1 MRTSTRFLFLLALG
15 AALLG
20 CPTPAEAPWQIVTEG
35 QSSALL
41 SISGSSASDVFAVG
55 ADHGSGPLVLH
66 YDGTSWTSLDAG
78 VRSVDLW
85 WVHSLGPNQALMGG
99 ARGAI
104 LRYDA
109 GTFTRMATPGYANQ
123 TVFGIWA
130 RSSTEAWA
138 VGAVSGRSGFIW
150 RWDGTAW
157 TELSLPRDL
166 QLDAQGEVPGLFKV
180 WGDDDEVWVVGNA
193 GAILH
198 STDGT
203 TFEVVPSGTTDR
215 LFTVA
220 GNGDL
225 LCAVGGASTGRLL
238 ELTGPTAPVNDRTP
252 ALSGLL
258 QGIAVRGTSAWAS
271 GAAGTVF
278 ERQNGAWTEIDHGL
292 PIDVASLHA
301 IWIDPDGGIWAVG
314 GGVLSAALDNGTII
328 HRGPEVP
335 AYDPTPPAPDAGPD
349 GSAPVPTCPAAAIDP
364 EPDASIARRWNE
376 QILNAI
382 RRDIP
387 RPTVHA
393 RNLFHL
399 SAAMWDA
406 WAAYDTTADGYFVR
420 ERHSATDIEAAREE
434 AISYAAYRVLAHRYA
449 PALSAGGPVS
459 EVCFSEFMNVLGY
472 DPENTDTTGDTP
484 SALGN
489 RIGAAIIAF
498 GATDGANEAM
508 NYADTTMW
516 MPTNE
521 ALLVDQPTITVVDPS
536 IWQQL
541 NLATSVAQNG
551 IPLNSGTQPYIGA
564 HWREVTPFAM
574 TRPGAGLPYYSLG
587 EPPAFGPA
595 IMPDVVEVIRRSAE
609 LDPALPATIDT
620 SPASTGDNALGA
632 NDGDGY
638 DVNPATGAPYTPHT
652 VPLGDFGRVLAE
664 FWADGPRSETP
675 PGHWNTLANYVA
687 DHPMH
692 QRLWEGSGTELD
704 ALEWDVRVYLALN
717 GAVHDAAI
725 AAWEIKRIYS
735 YARPLTLIRYMASL
749 GQSTDPSGP
758 SYNANGLPLTT
769 DLIEVI
775 TAESS
780 APGQR
785 HEHLAAYVG
794 EIAIRS
800 WRGEP
805 GDRRT
810 QVGGSGWIRGVL
822 WMPYQLRTFVT
833 PAFPGFISGHSTF
846 SRAAA
851 EVLTRIN
858 GSAYFPGGLGEFV
871 ASPGMYSTFEVGPST
886 EVRLQWATYY
896 DAADQAGQSRIWGG
910 IHISADDF
918 VGRRTGAAIGTA
930 AYDLALTYI
939 DGSAIP

>member
-1 MRTSTRFLFLLALG
+1 MRNPTRFAFLLFLSTV
-15 AALLG
+15 LLG
-20 CPTPAEAPWQIVTEG
+20 CPPPAEAPWQVVTEG
-35 QSSALL
+35 RSSALL
-41 SISGSSASDVFAVG
+41 SIGGSSATDVFAVG

-66 YDGTSWTSLDAG
+66 YDGTTWTSLDTG
-78 VRSVDLW
+78 VRSIDLW

-104 LRYDA
+104 LRYDG
-109 GTFTRMATPGYANQ
+109 GTFTRMTTPGFANQ

-130 RSSTEAWA
+130 RSATEAWA
-138 VGAVSGRSGFIW
+138 VGAVSGRNGFIW

-166 QLDAQGEVPGLFKV
+166 QLDSESEVPGLFKV
-180 WGDDDEVWVVGNA
+180 WGDADEIWAVGNA
-193 GAILH
+193 GAVLH

-215 LFTVA
+215 LFTVS

-225 LCAVGGASTGRLL
+225 ICAVGGGGSGRLI
-238 ELTGPTAPVNDRTP
+238 ELTGPDAPATDRTP
-252 ALSGLL
+252 ALSGLI
-258 QGIAVRGTSAWAS
+258 QGVSVRGTSAWAS
-271 GAAGTVF
+271 GLAGSVF
-278 ERQNGAWTEIDHGL
+278 ERQNGTWNEIDHGL

-301 IWIDPDGGIWAVG
+301 IWVDPDGGIWAVG

-335 AYDPTPPAPDAGPD
+335 VYDPTPPVADAGTD
-349 GSAPVPTCPAAAIDP
+349 GMVPMPTCPAAAIDP

-406 WAAYDTTADGYFVR
+406 WAAYDTTADGFFVR
-420 ERHSATDIEAAREE
+420 ERQTAADVAAAREE

-449 PALSAGGPVS
+449 PALSTGGPVS
-459 EVCFSEFMNVLGY
+459 EVCFTEFMDVLGY
-472 DPENTDTTGDTP
+472 DPSDTTTTGDTP
-484 SALGN
+484 RALGN

-516 MPTNE
+516 MPTNGP
-521 ALLVDQPTITVVDPS
+521 LYVDQPTITVVDPS

-541 NLATSVAQNG
+541 DLAVSIAQNG
-551 IPLNSGTQPYIGA
+551 IPLGGGTQPYIGA
-564 HWREVTPFAM
+564 RWREVTPFAM
-574 TRPGAGLPYYSLG
+574 TRPGAGMPYYDLA
-587 EPPAFGPA
+587 PPTPFGPA

-609 LDPALPATIDT
+609 LDPTLPATIDT
-620 SPASTGDNALGA
+620 SPGSTGDNMLGA

-638 DVNPATGAPYTPHT
+638 DVNPATGMPYTPHT

-704 ALEWDVRVYLALN
+704 PLEWDVRVYLALN

-725 AAWEIKRIYS
+725 AAWEIKRVYT

-749 GQSTDPSGP
+749 GQSTDPGGP
-758 SYNANGLPLTT
+758 SYDVNGLPLTT

-785 HEHLAAYVG
+785 HAHLSAYVG

-805 GDRRT
+805 GDRRN

-846 SRAAA
+846 SRSAA

-858 GSAYFPGGLGEFV
+858 GSPYFPGGMGEFV

-910 IHISADDF
+910 IHISVDDF
-918 VGRRTGAAIGTA
+918 VGRRTGAAIGVA
-930 AYDLALTYI
+930 AYDLATTYY
-939 DGSAIP
+939 DGTAIP